1 MRRMLLVL
9 PILLLSGLPAFA
21 DDAPTAPTASSL
33 SGLSGAGK
41 VAITGDNFSV
51 DDNVHQATFL
61 GNVVVTN
68 DDIKLTSD
76 KVVASYGQ
84 GSATNISN
92 FEATGHVKIV
102 TKDQTATGEK
112 AVFDP
117 KAKILTLTG
126 NVIVNSKTGQ
136 VHAANLIVDLVKRT
150 SVFSAG
156 KAGRVTGVFTSQ

>member
-9 PILLLSGLPAFA
+9 PILLLSGLPALA
-21 DDAPTAPTASSL
+21 DDAPTATSL

-76 KVVASYGQ
+76 KVVASYAQ
-84 GSATNISN
+84 GGGTNISN

-102 TKDQTATGEK
+102 TKDQTATGDK

-136 VHAANLIVDLVKRT
+136 VHAANLLVDLVKRT